1 MTFSILQLTFD
12 IPNVAT
18 LKQKCLLSVAEKFRG
33 FKTKL
38 TSRYVFGHKKN
49 ENPLL
54 KYTWID
60 EYTWRQFLELRT
72 SKG

>member
-1 MTFSILQLTFD
+1 
-12 IPNVAT
+12 VAT
-18 LKQKCLLSVAEKFRG
+18 LKHKCLSSVAEKFRG

-38 TSRYVFGHKKN
+38 TSRYVFGSKKN

-60 EYTWRQFLELRT
+60 ENTWRQFVELRT
-72 SKG
+72 SEE